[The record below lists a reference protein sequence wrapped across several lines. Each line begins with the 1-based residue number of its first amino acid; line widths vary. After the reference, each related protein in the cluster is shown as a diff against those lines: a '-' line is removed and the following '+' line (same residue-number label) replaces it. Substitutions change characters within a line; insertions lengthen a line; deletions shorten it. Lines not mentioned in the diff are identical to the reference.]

1 MSSGRTTNNTQ
12 DLFHALPPLRFFTTL
27 VLNDLVS
34 EVPLGA
40 LSSKYN
46 CSRGQLQSLQ
56 QSASTYAGKTLQVA
70 VRLSSLIKLS
80 NWLLTPASP
89 PGMVTVFCKRL
100 GWHNMELLLSQYQ
113 TRLSFGIQRE
123 LVDLVRVSLLNAARA
138 RTLYAQGLCTVAELA
153 RATVP
158 DVEKALRNAVPFKR
172 YVGRDFVMC
181 N

>member
-1 MSSGRTTNNTQ
+1 M
-12 DLFHALPPLRFFTTL
+12 
-27 VLNDLVS
+27 LNDLVN

-56 QSASTYAGKTLQVA
+56 QSASTYAGKTWPESAESVDARQHQPA
-70 VRLSSLIKLS
+70 CDRHSPCP
-80 NWLLTPASP
+80 LTETLAPP

-138 RTLYAQGLCTVAELA
+138 RTLYAQGLCTVAEVA
-153 RATVP
+153 RATVA

-172 YVGRDFVMC
+172 YGGFLVQ
-181 N
+181 